1 MKQAIFYLAKMD
13 CPTEEGLI
21 RNRLQAMPGV
31 ENLKFNLMQHRLTVS
46 HTLSDD
52 EALLNTLEQL
62 GMQPRRD
69 MGQAAPEQTR
79 SRAFWVAL
87 GSAGAL
93 AVLCEILA
101 YRGAPESSPPLIAL
115 AAVSM
120 LLGGRDTFKKGFI
133 ALRSFT
139 LNVNFL
145 MSVAVIGAIAIGEW
159 PEAAMVTFLFAVAE
173 TIESY
178 SLDRARNAIRAL
190 MELSPEMATVL
201 DETGK
206 ESQVRA
212 EEVGLEQLLRVKP
225 GERIPLDGLLV
236 TGNSAV
242 NQAPITGESLPV
254 EKRPGDTVFA
264 GTVNER
270 GTFDFKVTAARGST
284 TLDRIVAAV
293 QEAQG
298 ERAPTQR
305 FVDRFAAYY
314 TPTMLV
320 ISVLIATI
328 PPLAM
333 GAPALPWIYR
343 ALTLLVVA
351 CPCALVISTP
361 VTVVSG
367 LAAGAR
373 AGILV
378 KGGVYLENGRRL
390 RAVALDKTGTI
401 TEGRPKVTDLR
412 PLVEELTGEE
422 LLKLIASLE
431 SRSEHPVASAIM
443 ARWEQD
449 RSGEALYSVDDFEA
463 LVGRGLRGQV
473 NGQAYRIGSY
483 RLVQESHL
491 NNPELNTEVEAL
503 ETQGKTV
510 VFLLDHGKAKV
521 LGLIAVADQIRST
534 SVEAVQRLRQLGI
547 EPMML
552 TGDNQNTAQAIA
564 AQVGIENVS
573 GNLLPED
580 KLRIIEQA
588 LQRYGHVGMVGDG
601 INDAP
606 ALARS
611 SIGFAMG
618 AAGTATAL
626 ETADVALMQ
635 DDLRRLPDFVL
646 LSRQTAR
653 TLNQNIAFS
662 LVVKLI
668 FFGLTLSGHVTLWM
682 AIFADLGA
690 SLIVIANGLRLLG
703 FRPHVDTVSRTSTS
717 SALPFLSKDNHI
729 SFAMRRSS
737 RKNRFL
743 PQDKIRDMSK
753 DGSSKL
759 TQRESVA
766 GWLYAK

>member
-1 MKQAIFYLAKMD
+1 MKQTVFYLAKMD

-21 RNRLQAMPGV
+21 RNRLQSMPGV
-31 ENLKFNLMQHRLTVS
+31 EELKFNLMQQRLTVT

-52 EALLNTLEQL
+52 GEILVSLEQL

-69 MGQAAPEQTR
+69 MGQAAPRQTR

-87 GSAGAL
+87 GCAGTL
-93 AVLCEILA
+93 AGICEILA
-101 YRGAPESSPPLIAL
+101 YRGAPESSPALIAL
-115 AAVSM
+115 AVVSM
-120 LLGGRDTFKKGFI
+120 LLSGRDTFKKGFI

-139 LNVNFL
+139 LNINFL

-173 TIESY
+173 TIEGY

-206 ESQVRA
+206 ETQVAA
-212 EEVGLEQLLRVKP
+212 EQVVLEQLLRVKP
-225 GERIPLDGLLV
+225 GERIPLDGLIV

-320 ISVLIATI
+320 VSALIATI

-390 RAVALDKTGTI
+390 RAVALDKTGTL

-412 PLVEELTGEE
+412 PLVEELTSEE
-422 LLKLIASLE
+422 LLKVTASLE

-449 RSGEALYSVDDFEA
+449 RSAEALYSVDDFEA

-473 NGQAYRIGSY
+473 NGHAYRIGSY
-483 RLVQESHL
+483 RLVQESQL
-491 NNPELNTEVEAL
+491 NNPGLDTEVEAL

-510 VFLLDHGKAKV
+510 VFLLDQEKDKV
-521 LGLIAVADQIRST
+521 LGLIAVADQIRPT

-552 TGDNQNTAQAIA
+552 TGDNQKTAQAVA
-564 AQVGIENVS
+564 AQVGIENVV

-646 LSRQTAR
+646 LSRQTGR
-653 TLNQNIAFS
+653 TLTQNIAFS
-662 LVVKLI
+662 LIVKLVS
-668 FFGLTLSGHVTLWM
+668 FGLTLSGHVTLWM

-690 SLIVIANGLRLLG
+690 SLIVIANGLRLLR
-703 FRPHVDTVSRTSTS
+703 FRPPAS
-717 SALPFLSKDNHI
+717 LP
-729 SFAMRRSS
+729 
-737 RKNRFL
+737 
-743 PQDKIRDMSK
+743 PQP
-753 DGSSKL
+753 DGVNAA
-759 TQRESVA
+759 R
-766 GWLYAK
+766 